1 MDTELVMNPMKPA
14 PPFNREVE
22 FKHGVLEPVAIGLRR
37 IVAPN
42 AGPFTFKGT
51 NTYVI
56 GQGDVTVVDPG
67 PDDEQHRAALLTALG
82 EKGER
87 ITHILLTHAH
97 PDHSL
102 GIPALKALTGAVTLG
117 FGRDIKEGVQS
128 PRTASGKDLIDTGFR
143 PDRRLAD
150 GEKLQLGQCNITA
163 LHTPGHAPDHL
174 CFALPDARIL
184 LSGDHVMGWNTSV
197 VAPPEGHMGDY
208 LKSLEKLLSRDDL
221 IYFPGHGGR
230 AEEPQ
235 RLVKA
240 FIVHRRWREAEI
252 IQCLRD
258 GLNTLHQIVP
268 RIYAQLDSALH
279 GAAALSVYAHIE
291 RLHETGRVRSQ
302 GHFGMDSEFCLAEN

>member
-1 MDTELVMNPMKPA
+1 MKPT

-22 FKHGVLEPVAIGLRR
+22 FRHGVLEPVANGLRR
-37 IVAPN
+37 IVANN

-56 GQGDVTVVDPG
+56 GQGDVAVVDPG
-67 PDDEQHRAALLTALG
+67 PDDERHRMALLGALA
-82 EKGER
+82 ETGER

-102 GIPALKALTGAVTLG
+102 GIPALKALTGAVTIG
-117 FGRDIKEGVQS
+117 FGRDLAEGAQS
-128 PRTASGKDLIDTGFR
+128 PRTPSGKDLIDIRFQ
-143 PDRRLAD
+143 PDRRVAD
-150 GEKLQLGQCNITA
+150 GEKLDLGNVVVTA

-174 CFALPDARIL
+174 CFAMEDERIL

-208 LKSLEKLLSRDDL
+208 FRSLEKLLPRDDL

-230 AEEPQ
+230 IEEPQ

-252 IQCLRD
+252 IQCLRE
-258 GLNTLHQIVP
+258 GVNTVRRIVP
-268 RIYAQLDSALH
+268 RIYAQLDAALH
-279 GAAALSVYAHIE
+279 DAAALAVYAHIE
-291 RLHETGRVRSQ
+291 RLHETGRVRSS
-302 GHFGMDSEFCLAEN
+302 GPFAMDSEFSLIGN